1 MLTIVDN
8 VSFFEYNTRMETL
21 IVNYISHTETLIAL
35 VIIIANIYLSL
46 KVTNFFV
53 KKKRRVLIK
62 IIVFCVAF
70 IVIHKLIL
78 SALVYML

>member
-1 MLTIVDN
+1 MD
-8 VSFFEYNTRMETL
+8 TL
-21 IVNYISHTETLIAL
+21 IMNYISHTETLIAL

-70 IVIHKLIL
+70 IVIHNLIL

>member
-1 MLTIVDN
+1 M
-8 VSFFEYNTRMETL
+8 
-21 IVNYISHTETLIAL
+21 NYISHTDTLIAL

-53 KKKRRVLIK
+53 RKKRRVLIK
-62 IIVFCVAF
+62 IIVFCVTF
-70 IVIHKLIL
+70 VVIHKLIL